1 MEVVNQNGTVSS
13 MSGPTRGKSFQQVVY
28 PGLKRARDISQA
40 SLPNLEAA
48 KQSVFLPK
56 RVLIESISSQTTCCR
71 SVSSSSKRSF
81 VTASFEITSPTYT
94 QN

>member
-40 SLPNLEAA
+40 SLPKEPLH
-48 KQSVFLPK
+48 K
-56 RVLIESISSQTTCCR
+56 RWVIC
-71 SVSSSSKRSF
+71 
-81 VTASFEITSPTYT
+81 Y
-94 QN
+94 N